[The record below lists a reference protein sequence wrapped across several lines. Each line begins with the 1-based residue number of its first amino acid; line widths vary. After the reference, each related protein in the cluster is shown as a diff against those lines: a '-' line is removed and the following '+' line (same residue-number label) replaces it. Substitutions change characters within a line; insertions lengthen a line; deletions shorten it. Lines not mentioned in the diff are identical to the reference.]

1 MICFNW
7 FPVITVLFSRDHC
20 TPATSLPAFEAA
32 GTPHSLRADLSHRL
46 RRSSCSAHDR
56 RYGVLLLILPTRTLL
71 NCCVRGNA
79 RIEQGFDRS
88 PFTHLNRS
96 LLRFASFFKSDVSLN
111 GARI

>member
-1 MICFNW
+1 MICFNC
-7 FPVITVLFSRDHC
+7 FPVITVLLL
-20 TPATSLPAFEAA
+20 PSLPAFEAA

-79 RIEQGFDRS
+79 RIEQGLIVL
-88 PFTHLNRS
+88 HLH
-96 LLRFASFFKSDVSLN
+96 
-111 GARI
+111 I